1 MLSFYRYAVML
12 TVTKTKQILV
22 QLIVNEVVVGYSLS
36 SSSRCLQ
43 RCCRRRQRREIRRI
57 RNRND
62 NDNDGDEESEPANEY
77 IIRPFL
83 ISEDE
88 DKESVVAI
96 RHLLEQ
102 EQEQDTRNEWNGMV
116 GLVMNSHRICVI

>member
-43 RCCRRRQRREIRRI
+43 RCCRRRQRRKIRHI
-57 RNRND
+57 RNRNG
-62 NDNDGDEESEPANEY
+62 NDDDDDDDDDGDEESEPANEY
-77 IIRPFL
+77 NIIHQFF
-83 ISEDE
+83 ISEDEDE
-88 DKESVVAI
+88 DKESIVAI
-96 RHLLEQ
+96 Q
-102 EQEQDTRNEWNGMV
+102 Y
-116 GLVMNSHRICVI
+116 VINWSKNKIT